1 MLAIGKT
8 WMAKKEEVDDRDWF
22 VIDADGHIVGRL
34 ATQIATVLMGKH
46 KASYTPHVDVGDCV
60 IVLNCE
66 RIRFSGNSMQ
76 HPRIPYLTTKMAKK
90 SYDRFTG
97 FPGGRRIRS
106 AVETWEKRPDQLI
119 REAVRRMLPKN
130 KLGRH
135 MLKKLKLFVGTSHPH
150 QSQQPQPF
158 PVHLVPVRKVKA

>member
-8 WMAKKEEVDDRDWF
+8 WMAKKEEVTSREWF
-22 VIDADGHIVGRL
+22 VVDADGQIVGRL
-34 ATQIATVLMGKH
+34 ATRIATILMGKH
-46 KASYTPHVDVGDCV
+46 RADYTPHVDVGDCV

-66 RIRFSGNSMQ
+66 RVKFSGNSMQ
-76 HPRIPYLTTKMAKK
+76 HAKIPYLTTKMAQK

-97 FPGGRRIRS
+97 FPGGRRVRS

-130 KLGRH
+130 KLGRQ
-135 MLKKLKLFVGTSHPH
+135 MLKKLRIFKGTEHPH
-150 QSQQPQPF
+150 QAQNPKPL
-158 PVHLVPVRKVKA
+158 PAHLMPKAKGKS